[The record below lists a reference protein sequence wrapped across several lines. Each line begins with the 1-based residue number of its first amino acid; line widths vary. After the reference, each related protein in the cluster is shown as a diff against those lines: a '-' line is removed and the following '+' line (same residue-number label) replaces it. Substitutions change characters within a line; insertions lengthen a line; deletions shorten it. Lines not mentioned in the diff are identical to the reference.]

1 MFPFVVIGLFGGSVY
16 ALAAMG
22 LVLTYKTSGIFN
34 FAYGAVAMFCG
45 FTFWQLRDGWHI
57 SSWISLPLLLLV
69 VAPGLGLVL
78 EWLFR
83 PLVGVGAEVQIVV
96 SLGALAFLQALV
108 PLLYGGQ
115 DRSLHSIFPT
125 STFRVSNHLNVGY
138 DQLATLLLAAG
149 LGVALW
155 VLLRRTR
162 LGTATRAVVDNRDL
176 SELAGIS
183 SDAVS
188 RVAWIISTAFA
199 ALVGILLSSSQG
211 LDVYVL
217 VVLVIYAFAPAV
229 LGRLV
234 SLPLAYLG
242 AMVLGVT
249 QSVLARWGSHG
260 TVAQIETSIPYLA
273 LFALLVAYGSRL
285 KEGVGSV
292 KPVSSRQPRS
302 RSSSPSLAW
311 LVLAVASL
319 FVPHLVRSSIL
330 GDISAGLI
338 VATIALSLVVLTG
351 WAGQISLAQFSFVG
365 VGAFTVGHLAGAHG
379 ATFFP
384 AAVLGA
390 LIAIPLGLLVG
401 LPSLRLSGL
410 YLALATMAFAL
421 LMDNLVFVRRSVS
434 GGYTG
439 VTVSRPRIGGLS
451 FAPTRNFYYLVLGV
465 FVVAALA
472 AGLMHRG
479 PVGRRLQMLRDAPL
493 AASTVGVNLTSTKL
507 AVFAA
512 CAATTAFAGALY
524 GANRQAISPNDF
536 AFGASLQLLLLIVV
550 GGRSLVGGSVV
561 AGAIFTLQLLPA
573 AASANRYLPLT
584 VAVLVVLVANNP
596 EGILSVLGGLPRRYL
611 ALFRALPRPT
621 VVLTER
627 PSGAG

>member
-1 MFPFVVIGLFGGSVY
+1 
-16 ALAAMG
+16 
-22 LVLTYKTSGIFN
+22 
-34 FAYGAVAMFCG
+34 
-45 FTFWQLRDGWHI
+45 
-57 SSWISLPLLLLV
+57 
-69 VAPGLGLVL
+69 
-78 EWLFR
+78 
-83 PLVGVGAEVQIVV
+83 
-96 SLGALAFLQALV
+96 
-108 PLLYGGQ
+108 
-115 DRSLHSIFPT
+115 
-125 STFRVSNHLNVGY
+125 
-138 DQLATLLLAAG
+138 
-149 LGVALW
+149 
-155 VLLRRTR
+155 
-162 LGTATRAVVDNRDL
+162 
-176 SELAGIS
+176 
-183 SDAVS
+183 VS

-249 QSVLARWGSHG
+249 QSILARWGSHG

-273 LFALLVAYGSRL
+273 LFVLLVIYGRRL
-285 KEGVGSV
+285 KEGVGTMR
-292 KPVSSRQPRS
+292 PVAGSGSSSSRGGR
-302 RSSSPSLAW
+302 RRPSVVWLAL
-311 LVLAVASL
+311 LVVGV
-319 FVPHLVRSSIL
+319 FMPQLVRASIL
-330 GDISAGLI
+330 GDVSAGLI
-338 VATIALSLVVLTG
+338 LATIALGLVVLTG

-384 AAVLGA
+384 AALLGA
-390 LIAIPLGLLVG
+390 LLAIPLGLLVG

-421 LMDNLVFVRRSVS
+421 LMDNLVFVRRWVS

-451 FAPTRNFYYLVLGV
+451 FVPTRNFYYLVLGV
-465 FVVAALA
+465 FVVAAVV
-472 AGLMHRG
+472 AGLVHRG

-493 AASTVGVNLTSTKL
+493 AASTLGVNLTSTKL
-507 AVFAA
+507 AVFAV
-512 CAATTAFAGALY
+512 CAATTAFAGALF

-536 AFGASLQLLLLIVV
+536 AFSASLQLLLLVVV

-573 AASANRYLPLT
+573 AAGANRYIPLT
-584 VAVLVVLVANNP
+584 VAILVVLVAKNP
-596 EGILSVLGGLPRRYL
+596 EGILSVIGRLPRRYMD
-611 ALFRALPRPT
+611 LFRSLPRP
-621 VVLTER
+621 VSSSGSALARPALVER
-627 PSGAG
+627 VGSAG